1 MSNNIKTQFL
11 KVKNTKNKKKKGNI
25 LTRKNKKN
33 KNIHNNLKKKI
44 KIYKKQ
50 NVVNKEKQ
58 KNKKNKDKKKNKKN
72 NKNKKNK
79 KININNNNIN
89 NTNNEN
95 KINKKFKLNNESSNK
110 LKQSGGYAS
119 ADQCAGD
126 INQKLMGNPPVKFE
140 FKRSEDTAVRQLE
153 KQTSGNLLDSPGPP
167 PSIPSDCVIL

>member
-1 MSNNIKTQFL
+1 MSNSIKTQFL

-79 KININNNNIN
+79 KININNNIN